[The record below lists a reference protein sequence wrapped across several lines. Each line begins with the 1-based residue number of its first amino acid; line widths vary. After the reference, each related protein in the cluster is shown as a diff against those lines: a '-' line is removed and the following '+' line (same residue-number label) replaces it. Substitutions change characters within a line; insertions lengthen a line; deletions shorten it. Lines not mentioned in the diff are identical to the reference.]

1 MKTETPFDI
10 FIAAADGEE
19 LSTIQKVRVLRN
31 DKREGLIRM
40 MLCLFSQTFLA
51 KQNKTSYLNLK
62 V

>member
-31 DKREGLIRM
+31 DKREGLMR
-40 MLCLFSQTFLA
+40 LGTWDFFL
-51 KQNKTSYLNLK
+51 NNSSRSDE
-62 V
+62 VESEGS